1 MRPGLR
7 GNEAGCE
14 EVLMKFLTLA
24 LALCAG
30 LWAADVPKELMEA
43 DRAFDAATAA
53 RGLDGWMSYFAD
65 DARIN
70 QQPKEIVGKAAL
82 REFYSAMFARKEF
95 SIRWQPVYA
104 EASQDGTLG
113 YTYGVSQVSFRD
125 GKGEMVKREGRYL
138 TVWRKQKDGSWKVST
153 DIGN

>member
-1 MRPGLR
+1 
-7 GNEAGCE
+7 
-14 EVLMKFLTLA
+14 MKILLISM
-24 LALCAG
+24 LLCATP
-30 LWAADVPKELMEA
+30 LLAADVPQQLKEA

-65 DARIN
+65 DARLN

-82 REFYSAMFARKEF
+82 RAFYSGMFARKDF
-95 SIRWQPVYA
+95 SIRWQPVHA

-113 YTYGVSQVSFRD
+113 YTYGVSQISFRD
-125 GKGEMVKREGRYL
+125 ERGELVKREGRYL
-138 TVWRKQKDGSWKVST
+138 TVWRKQKDGTWKVTT